1 MAIDMN
7 APPRPGRM
15 AASVGAP
22 SAFRRQSG
30 AVLYV
35 ALIMLVLLALIGIA
49 GMQVAGMQE
58 RMAANY
64 LRSNVAFQAAEGQ
77 VRVKEDQIAE
87 ELYTHGAFT
96 ADQEACEP
104 SFDPLTWAS
113 GQVSKGGMTH
123 TRRLDKCFPSSSIV
137 VGSSISD
144 DTGNIYEI
152 STQSMD
158 DPESPGATAV
168 INTIYIP

>member
-1 MAIDMN
+1 MATDMH
-7 APPRPGRM
+7 AQGPVRARAATAAVPRPGGQR
-15 AASVGAP
+15 
-22 SAFRRQSG
+22 G

-77 VRVKEDQIAE
+77 VRVKEDEIAE
-87 ELYTHGAFT
+87 GLYTHGAFT

-104 SFDPLTWAS
+104 SFDPLTWANE
-113 GQVSKGGMTH
+113 QVSGGGMSH

-137 VGSSISD
+137 VGSSVSD

-152 STQSMD
+152 SAQSLD
-158 DPESPGATAV
+158 DPDSPGATAV